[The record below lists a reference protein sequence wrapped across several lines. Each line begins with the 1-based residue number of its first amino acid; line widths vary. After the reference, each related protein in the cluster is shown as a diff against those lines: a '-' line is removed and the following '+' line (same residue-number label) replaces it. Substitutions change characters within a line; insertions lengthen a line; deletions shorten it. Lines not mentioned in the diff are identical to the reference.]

1 MQKLKSNLT
10 CSYCS
15 KIYKDPVELP
25 CGDLICKEHLNDN
38 EVVQKNKIKCQE
50 CKQEFEVKGIEF
62 NLSKA
67 IQKQIDNKLY
77 LNDDEIALKQ
87 KIEESIKVFYQMYD
101 TFTLNK
107 TKLDLD
113 CHEHFQ
119 ELRFQLDIHREKLKE
134 KIDEIYMEMIEK
146 TKEHEASYLKK
157 LNEKLTVSIV
167 SFKIKSIDEALRE
180 VEEKFRDPNLLIKN
194 IEEMNQTHEKALEI
208 IQSKLNKIAQL
219 KEDSK
224 LSNQFKPNLIFD
236 KSSFGQLDF
245 NLYSSVDP
253 FKSQILT
260 GQQQPLELI
269 KLCEFDSIDR
279 FTLLYRG
286 SRDGFRAEDFHSK
299 CDGKGN
305 TLTILKANGFV
316 FGGFT
321 SASWESCDTGKNK
334 SDSNAFLFSLTNK
347 DNKPCKMKIQPFNY
361 AIICH
366 SKRGPA
372 FGIVCIDD
380 ICIADNANTNT
391 NSFSS
396 LGHSFK
402 HPQYAENTNEAHSFL
417 ASSDHFQLSEIEVY
431 QKE

>member
-25 CGDLICKEHLNDN
+25 CGDLICKEHLNEK

-87 KIEESIKVFYQMYD
+87 KIEVSIKVFYQMYD

-134 KIDEIYMEMIEK
+134 KIDEIYMEIIEK
-146 TKEHEASYLKK
+146 TKENEASYLKK
-157 LNEKLTVSIV
+157 LNEKPTVSIV

-236 KSSFGQLDF
+236 KR
-245 NLYSSVDP
+245 NP
-253 FKSQILT
+253 
-260 GQQQPLELI
+260 
-269 KLCEFDSIDR
+269 
-279 FTLLYRG
+279 
-286 SRDGFRAEDFHSK
+286 
-299 CDGKGN
+299 
-305 TLTILKANGFV
+305 
-316 FGGFT
+316 
-321 SASWESCDTGKNK
+321 
-334 SDSNAFLFSLTNK
+334 
-347 DNKPCKMKIQPFNY
+347 
-361 AIICH
+361 
-366 SKRGPA
+366 
-372 FGIVCIDD
+372 
-380 ICIADNANTNT
+380 
-391 NSFSS
+391 
-396 LGHSFK
+396 
-402 HPQYAENTNEAHSFL
+402 
-417 ASSDHFQLSEIEVY
+417 
-431 QKE
+431 